1 MTFVFNWH
9 WLCGGSHSRASEVVV
24 HGWCFTGH
32 LWRLCSANGSER
44 WSTGMACSCQKS
56 VTVEQIF
63 VVSHFWS
70 CLKRAD
76 PLFCLGSASLASLSL
91 IPAQLCF
98 FSFLFLS
105 FFFFLFSFFFSSKA
119 AVGAFEVL
127 LVSIEYRLFY
137 STIEHLGLE
146 STLVIFYFLSSVVA
160 EAVVFIELLK
170 HCTAKGWGS
179 YKTTGS

>member
-1 MTFVFNWH
+1 V
-9 WLCGGSHSRASEVVV
+9 R
-24 HGWCFTGH
+24 
-32 LWRLCSANGSER
+32 
-44 WSTGMACSCQKS
+44 
-56 VTVEQIF
+56 
-63 VVSHFWS
+63 
-70 CLKRAD
+70 
-76 PLFCLGSASLASLSL
+76 
-91 IPAQLCF
+91 
-98 FSFLFLS
+98 
-105 FFFFLFSFFFSSKA
+105 
-119 AVGAFEVL
+119 AFEVL